1 MEACRHPNNK
11 DTGPNVE
18 PLGGSAT
25 TSKTTEMVMH
35 AAHQRSVT
43 MSQPDASS
51 LTPDDGSTGLD
62 PITALSALDDTTRAN
77 IIGTIVGHP
86 RGAPS
91 KKELEYYN
99 PSVAASTLTDHLSR
113 LEEVGLIEVI
123 ERDREGLERGQPY
136 RFFQLTAT
144 ARELF
149 DRNNLFEP
157 DAYRAMF
164 AEVEKTDEI
173 EAAEAV
179 ERPDGRSPN

>member
-1 MEACRHPNNK
+1 
-11 DTGPNVE
+11 
-18 PLGGSAT
+18 
-25 TSKTTEMVMH
+25 
-35 AAHQRSVT
+35 
-43 MSQPDASS
+43 MSRPDATS
-51 LTPDDGSTGLD
+51 LTPSEEPTGLN
-62 PITALSALDDTTRAN
+62 PITALGSLDDTTRAN

-86 RGAPS
+86 KGAPS

-99 PSVAASTLTDHLSR
+99 PSVAASTLTDHLTH
-113 LEEVGLIEVI
+113 LEEVGLIEVV

-136 RFFQLTAT
+136 RFFQLTEA

-157 DAYRAMF
+157 EAYQALF

-179 ERPDGRSPN
+179 ERPEDRD

>member
-1 MEACRHPNNK
+1 MSRP
-11 DTGPNVE
+11 DTSP
-18 PLGGSAT
+18 
-25 TSKTTEMVMH
+25 
-35 AAHQRSVT
+35 
-43 MSQPDASS
+43 
-51 LTPDDGSTGLD
+51 LTPEGETAGLD
-62 PITALSALDDTTRAN
+62 PIGALSALDDTTRAN

-86 RGAPS
+86 KGAPS

-99 PSVAASTLTDHLSR
+99 PSDAASTLTDHLNR
-113 LEEVGLIEVI
+113 LEDVGLIEVV

-136 RFFQLTAT
+136 RFFRLTDA

-179 ERPDGRSPN
+179 ERPADQD

>member
-1 MEACRHPNNK
+1 
-11 DTGPNVE
+11 
-18 PLGGSAT
+18 LG
-25 TSKTTEMVMH
+25 
-35 AAHQRSVT
+35 
-43 MSQPDASS
+43 
-51 LTPDDGSTGLD
+51 
-62 PITALSALDDTTRAN
+62 ALDDTTRAN

-86 RGAPS
+86 KGAPS

-99 PSVAASTLTDHLSR
+99 PSVAASTLTDHLNR
-113 LEEVGLIEVI
+113 LKDIGLIEVV

-136 RFFQLTAT
+136 RFFQLTDA

-164 AEVEKTDEI
+164 AEVEKTAEI

-179 ERPDGRSPN
+179 ERTASRD

>member
-1 MEACRHPNNK
+1 MSRPDSTRFRPSE
-11 DTGPNVE
+11 
-18 PLGGSAT
+18 
-25 TSKTTEMVMH
+25 EM
-35 AAHQRSVT
+35 S
-43 MSQPDASS
+43 
-51 LTPDDGSTGLD
+51 GLN
-62 PITALSALDDTTRAN
+62 PITALGSLDDTTRAN

-86 RGAPS
+86 KGAPS

-113 LEEVGLIEVI
+113 LKKVGLVEVV
-123 ERDREGLERGQPY
+123 ERDREGLQRGQPY
-136 RFFQLTAT
+136 RFFQLTDA
-144 ARELF
+144 ARDLF

-179 ERPDGRSPN
+179 DRPGDQD